1 MGFCHSSQLE
11 LKWDFVI
18 LLNGNWNGI
27 LSFFSMGIGM
37 GFCHSSQW
45 ELEWDFVILLDI
57 HTVPY
62 DV

>member
-1 MGFCHSSQLE
+1 MNWELE
-11 LKWDFVI
+11 WDFVI
-18 LLNGNWNGI
+18 LLNWNWNGI